1 MSPEGTL
8 FSVPACP
15 ASVPGQ
21 NPAFPGAEKEHRGSD
36 GLSRTGGTGG
46 MG

>member
-1 MSPEGTL
+1 MSPEETL

-21 NPAFPGAEKEHRGSD
+21 NPAFPGTNR
-36 GLSRTGGTGG
+36 R
-46 MG
+46 

>member
-1 MSPEGTL
+1 MSLEGTL

-21 NPAFPGAEKEHRGSD
+21 NPAFPGTNR
-36 GLSRTGGTGG
+36 R
-46 MG
+46 